1 MLKLKLQSF
10 GHLMQRANSLEKR
23 TLFTWS
29 GTKSQLKRREK
40 LLGVYWYFWR
50 KLPPFLLLLQQKSDL
65 SPDNQP
71 ENSPPP
77 RDCSSP
83 RTSAC
88 GPGSPLQDVGLLS
101 PARSLTELL
110 SMAFHH
116 THFCCKLYFHFP
128 AGISFGWGLS
138 PQGRHVTW
146 LWHFLHLP
154 PSFPPSLRSWVSSK
168 RKFPSDSV
176 TWCKRRAVLIRICLL
191 WCLFQLWSKFKGS
204 FLSSLCVSDPPK
216 KQWSR
221 SKWKCLILLRPRNMS
236 IWGKA
241 QERVAFLF

>member
-23 TLFTWS
+23 TLFTCS
-29 GTKSQLKRREK
+29 GTKSRPKRREK

-50 KLPPFLLLLQQKSDL
+50 KLPPSLLLLQQKSDL
-65 SPDNQP
+65 SPDNQL

-88 GPGSPLQDVGLLS
+88 GPGSSLQDVGLLS

-128 AGISFGWGLS
+128 AGISFWVGSLTTRL
-138 PQGRHVTW
+138 PRHLVVT
-146 LWHFLHLP
+146 
-154 PSFPPSLRSWVSSK
+154 
-168 RKFPSDSV
+168 FPSPAS
-176 TWCKRRAVLIRICLL
+176 
-191 WCLFQLWSKFKGS
+191 LFPSISQELSFQQEEVSFWFSK
-204 FLSSLCVSDPPK
+204 L
-216 KQWSR
+216 
-221 SKWKCLILLRPRNMS
+221 M
-236 IWGKA
+236 
-241 QERVAFLF
+241 